1 MKRVRLKI
9 TERVRNFMMKNTY
22 RLLGLVLL
30 FALAGTAGRAQVFAD
45 LSFSGGN
52 GTPLSITLNTPLHFT
67 VSGSI
72 ANPDN
77 GFLSIP
83 IFAFRGAGNVVTDD
97 NLSGTLPLSMNGT
110 TVMPFPPGTF
120 EGDFNGLDP
129 AMVWALSNV
138 DRSGVVAPD
147 DLLLLSAYF
156 LLATTPND
164 YSALMDSLGQPNLY
178 SGGYFD
184 LGTGTLTTS
193 TAYLDPAPMDGRY
206 EVYVANFLGETFDG
220 ITVSGGAAVPEPSTY
235 AALAGLAALGAALV
249 VRRRKQA

>member
-1 MKRVRLKI
+1 
-9 TERVRNFMMKNTY
+9 MKNTC
-22 RLLGLVLL
+22 RQLGLIVLFIL
-30 FALAGTAGRAQVFAD
+30 GGTAGRAQVFAD

-67 VSGSI
+67 LSGPI

-77 GFLSIP
+77 PFLGIP
-83 IFAFRGAGNVVTDD
+83 IFAFKGAGTVVTDD
-97 NLSGTLPLSMNGT
+97 NLSGSLSLSMNGT

-129 AMVWALSNV
+129 AVVWALSNV

-147 DLLLLSAYF
+147 DLLLISAYF
-156 LLATTPND
+156 LLSTTPSD
-164 YSALMDSLGQPNLY
+164 PYPALLDSLGQPNLF

-193 TAYLDPAPMDGRY
+193 MAYPDPAPMDGRY
-206 EVYVANFLGETFDG
+206 EVYVANFLGESFDG

-235 AALAGLAALGAALV
+235 AAWAGLAALGAALA